1 MERCPSASGDA
12 RCFRFELASAQRVEE
27 VTHEDHAL
35 ALSFGEPIP
44 DQVLD
49 ASAHRVA
56 DLATEAAGTQGCRLA
71 SDELAIE
78 PSGAAD
84 VNLCLD
90 RQVGPHGERDA
101 LAAGSVVE
109 AANLYD
115 AAGRRVSCRI
125 EIG

>member
-1 MERCPSASGDA
+1 MERCPGASGDA
-12 RCFRFELASAQRVEE
+12 RCFRFELASPQCLEE

-35 ALSFGEPIP
+35 ALSFGEPHP

-56 DLATEAAGTQGCRLA
+56 DLAAEAAGTQGCRLA

-78 PSGAAD
+78 PSCAAG
-84 VNLCLD
+84 VNLRLD

-101 LAAGSVVE
+101 SSPGTVVE
-109 AANLYD
+109 AAELDD
-115 AAGRRVSCRI
+115 ATRRRVSCRI
-125 EIG
+125 QIR